1 MISVIILTKNEEN
14 NLPACLVSVRWSD
27 DVHVFDS
34 FSTDKTVEIAE
45 AFGATVTQRKFDNWS
60 AHQNWGLQ
68 NLPFRH
74 PWVLYIDADER
85 VSPELQAAI
94 AQAIEDPRDQVAFRV
109 ERRDHFMGTWLKHV
123 QATSS
128 YIRLFRPEYV
138 RYERLV
144 NPVTLVDGIVGEIS
158 GHLSHFPFSKGLE
171 NWFERHNNYS
181 TMEAQQVFADRAT
194 KKPCSLWKA
203 LFDRSAQERRY
214 HQKEIFNRLP
224 FRPTV
229 HFLALYIAKRG
240 FLDGAAGYHYA
251 RMRAV
256 YETMIQIK
264 LTDLKRLAAQAA
276 HAAVPAGFSML
287 GAQSYRA
294 QVIADRAVVPST
306 AMPMESLLATVG
318 SGYES
323 SSQSSQSSLSAPR
336 TEAPPS
342 SRPRVS
348 RADIRAMIV

>member
-14 NLPACLVSVRWSD
+14 NLPACLESVRWSD

-45 AFGATVTQRKFDNWS
+45 AFGATVTKRKFDNWS

-85 VSPELQAAI
+85 VSPELQASI
-94 AQAIEDPRDQVAFRV
+94 AKAIEDPRDQVAFRV

-144 NPVTLVDGIVGEIS
+144 NPVTLVDGVVGEIS
-158 GHLSHFPFSKGLE
+158 GHLNHFPFSKGLE

-181 TMEAQQVFADRAT
+181 TMEAKQVFEDRAIQR
-194 KKPCSLWKA
+194 PCSLWKA
-203 LFDRSAQERRY
+203 LFDKSPQERRY

-240 FLDGAAGYHYA
+240 FLDGVAGYHYA
-251 RMRAV
+251 RMRAI
-256 YETMIQIK
+256 YESMIQIK

-276 HAAVPAGFSML
+276 PTVAPAAVPVRFAMM
-287 GAQSYRA
+287 GAQRA
-294 QVIADRAVVPST
+294 HVSEAPAMAAAV
-306 AMPMESLLATVG
+306 AMPMGSLMTSVG
-318 SGYES
+318 SGFES
-323 SSQSSQSSLSAPR
+323 SNQSSQSAPR
-336 TEAPPS
+336 TENPLA

-348 RADIRAMIV
+348 RADIEAMIV